1 MDTNRVD
8 APTDHEAAVDTIEHV
23 SVRGYVKEVRWPSV
37 DVVLESGTG
46 ITAPIHRIMSAS
58 LFWSQ
63 GLLNTGDRF
72 VYQVTETNGDV
83 TTEVLPDPNART
95 RSPEQIEA
103 ILERLKETARRE
115 FAHMDAELDEEL
127 VATEL

>member
-8 APTDHEAAVDTIEHV
+8 APTDQEAAADVIEHV
-23 SVRGYVKEVRWPSV
+23 AARGYVKEVHWPDV

-58 LFWSQ
+58 LFWTQ

-72 VYQVTETNGDV
+72 VYRITEYNGEI
-83 TTEVLPDPNART
+83 TTTILPDPDART
-95 RSPEQIEA
+95 RSPEEIDV
-103 ILERLKETARRE
+103 ILLRLTENARRE
-115 FAHMDAELDEEL
+115 FALMDVESDDEL
-127 VATEL
+127 VAAER